1 MNDILGMMEEDFEKT
16 LSSVETLDNAGLDT
30 VAGLA
35 RKIKYQQDKVERLD
49 RELKDEKQALLKLT
63 DEDLPST
70 MADLGLSKFSLD
82 DGSTVEVK
90 PTYGASILVKDRPA
104 AYEWLRENGFDD
116 IIKNVISC
124 QFGRGED
131 DQASAFHAFASQQ
144 GYPADQNESIH
155 SSTLKRLLKS
165 ASKREKTSRTHYSEP
180 TLGNEPLLGEQN
192 NGCS

>member
-70 MADLGLSKFSLD
+70 MADLGLSMFSLD
-82 DGSTVEVK
+82 YGSTVEVK
-90 PTYGASILVKDRPA
+90 PTYGVSILVKDRPA
-104 AYEWLRENGFDD
+104 AY
-116 IIKNVISC
+116 
-124 QFGRGED
+124 
-131 DQASAFHAFASQQ
+131 
-144 GYPADQNESIH
+144 
-155 SSTLKRLLKS
+155 
-165 ASKREKTSRTHYSEP
+165 
-180 TLGNEPLLGEQN
+180 
-192 NGCS
+192 

>member
-1 MNDILGMMEEDFEKT
+1 MNDILNMMEEDFEKT

-35 RKIKYQQDKVERLD
+35 RKIKQQQDKVERLD

-70 MADLGLSKFSLD
+70 MADLGLSRFSLD

-104 AYEWLRENGFDD
+104 AYDWLRDNGFDD

-155 SSTLKRLLKS
+155 ASTLKAFVKERI
-165 ASKREKTSRTHYSEP
+165 ETGDDFPH
-180 TLGNEPLLGEQN
+180 TLFGAYVGQRAVIK
-192 NGCS
+192 GAK

>member
-1 MNDILGMMEEDFEKT
+1 MNDILGMMEEDFEIT
-16 LSSVETLDNAGLDT
+16 LSSVESLDNAGLDT

-35 RKIKYQQDKVERLD
+35 RKIKHQQEKVERID

-144 GYPADQNESIH
+144 GYPTNQNESIH
-155 SSTLKRLLKS
+155 ASTLKAFVKERI
-165 ASKREKTSRTHYSEP
+165 ETGEDFPH
-180 TLGNEPLLGEQN
+180 TLFGAYVGQRAVIK
-192 NGCS
+192 GAK

>member
-1 MNDILGMMEEDFEKT
+1 MNDIMNMMEEDFEKN
-16 LSSVETLDNAGLDT
+16 LSSVEKLDNAGLDT

-35 RKIKYQQDKVERLD
+35 RKIKQQQDKVERLD
-49 RELKDEKQALLKLT
+49 RELKDEKHALLKLT

-70 MADLGLSKFSLD
+70 MADLGLSRFSLD

-104 AYEWLRENGFDD
+104 AYDWLRDNGFDD

-144 GYPADQNESIH
+144 GYSADQNESIH
-155 SSTLKRLLKS
+155 ASTLKAFVKERI
-165 ASKREKTSRTHYSEP
+165 ETGEDFPH
-180 TLGNEPLLGEQN
+180 TLFGAYVGQRAVIK
-192 NGCS
+192 GAK

>member
-1 MNDILGMMEEDFEKT
+1 MNDIMNMMEEDFEKT

-35 RKIKYQQDKVERLD
+35 RKIKQQQDKVERLD

-70 MADLGLSKFSLD
+70 MADLGLSRFSLD

-104 AYEWLRENGFDD
+104 AYDWLRENGFDD

-144 GYPADQNESIH
+144 GYQADQNESIH
-155 SSTLKRLLKS
+155 ASTLKAFVKERI
-165 ASKREKTSRTHYSEP
+165 ETGEDFPH
-180 TLGNEPLLGEQN
+180 TLFGAYVGQRAIIR
-192 NGCS
+192 GAK

>member
-35 RKIKYQQDKVERLD
+35 RKIKQQQDKVERLD

-116 IIKNVISC
+116 SIKNDISC

-155 SSTLKRLLKS
+155 ASTLKAFVKERI
-165 ASKREKTSRTHYSEP
+165 ETGEDFPH
-180 TLGNEPLLGEQN
+180 TLFGAYVGQRAIIR
-192 NGCS
+192 GAK

>member
-144 GYPADQNESIH
+144 GYPAYQNESIH
-155 SSTLKRLLKS
+155 ASTLKAFVKERI
-165 ASKREKTSRTHYSEP
+165 ETGEDFPH
-180 TLGNEPLLGEQN
+180 TLFGAYVGQRAIIR
-192 NGCS
+192 GAK

>member
-70 MADLGLSKFSLD
+70 MADLGLSRFSLD

-104 AYEWLRENGFDD
+104 AYDWLRDNGFDD

-155 SSTLKRLLKS
+155 SSTLKAFVKERI
-165 ASKREKTSRTHYSEP
+165 ETGEDFPH
-180 TLGNEPLLGEQN
+180 TLFGAYVGQRAIIR
-192 NGCS
+192 GAK

>member
-70 MADLGLSKFSLD
+70 MADLGLSKFSL
-82 DGSTVEVK
+82 
-90 PTYGASILVKDRPA
+90 YASFSLQLTTNKTKAKIKA
-104 AYEWLRENGFDD
+104 LR
-116 IIKNVISC
+116 IISICVFFSLKIN
-124 QFGRGED
+124 QFC
-131 DQASAFHAFASQQ
+131 
-144 GYPADQNESIH
+144 
-155 SSTLKRLLKS
+155 LKLAL
-165 ASKREKTSRTHYSEP
+165 
-180 TLGNEPLLGEQN
+180 
-192 NGCS
+192 